1 MRSSTSTTSRRS
13 PSPATVPFRRPP
25 RIRRGRDLFALDP
38 TPRRSHQRAGRH
50 GGRHRLVLGRAA
62 RRRHRREGHRVA
74 LGRPRAPA
82 PRTLAPRPALDQR
95 PTRVGRGRR
104 LLTRRQYPRR
114 RRREQHA
121 RRNPGAVWVGRRLER
136 RDRATGLAATQPC
149 GVGPR
154 PRVLARRQH
163 GCGCVGGRPRAN
175 PRRSLRP
182 PAANVDPLRRPEG
195 KRTFLR
201 HARLPARQRPRDGDL
216 GRNHAALEHAHRP
229 QIGRP
234 TLVTPSPVSSIAFHQ
249 HVPFFA
255 TTGGSDGLAKLWSTS
270 TLRQFGSSFPREQGS
285 WGNAEFTPDGSRLV
299 VIWDD
304 GHGDVWPTN
313 VRAWEQHACLIAGR
327 QLAREEW
334 ARFVGGRAYAPA
346 CP

>member
-1 MRSSTSTTSRRS
+1 
-13 PSPATVPFRRPP
+13 
-25 RIRRGRDLFALDP
+25 
-38 TPRRSHQRAGRH
+38 
-50 GGRHRLVLGRAA
+50 
-62 RRRHRREGHRVA
+62 
-74 LGRPRAPA
+74 
-82 PRTLAPRPALDQR
+82 
-95 PTRVGRGRR
+95 
-104 LLTRRQYPRR
+104 
-114 RRREQHA
+114 
-121 RRNPGAVWVGRRLER
+121 
-136 RDRATGLAATQPC
+136 
-149 GVGPR
+149 
-154 PRVLARRQH
+154 
-163 GCGCVGGRPRAN
+163 
-175 PRRSLRP
+175 
-182 PAANVDPLRRPEG
+182 
-195 KRTFLR
+195 
-201 HARLPARQRPRDGDL
+201 
-216 GRNHAALEHAHRP
+216 
-229 QIGRP
+229 
-234 TLVTPSPVSSIAFHQ
+234 VSSIAFHQ